1 MKIAKDGIAILCQKC
16 GGNEVAT
23 EPLGESGNCF
33 VVLCKECGHCGPV
46 GGTRG
51 EALAAWAS
59 ENRAAERKLI
69 VRIGEL
75 DAALAAEKAAH
86 QKLRADAQTARAI
99 LADIDTG
106 AAADP
111 VHTVVSVGNAFQL
124 LDLALEAGAEQA
136 DGEEAPKC

>member
-1 MKIAKDGIAILCQKC
+1 MRIANNGIEICCQKC
-16 GGNEVAT
+16 GENDVAV
-23 EPLGESGNCF
+23 EPLGFGGSFMAVCQR
-33 VVLCKECGHCGPV
+33 CGH
-46 GGTRG
+46 GGEVRSFRG